1 MQFGSGGPVNL
12 PGPPTPVKIPPSHFA
27 PESKVRIPVKVN
39 GQVTWVTKPKYEKF
53 KRTRVTKRIEGLPK
67 PPQKKVIH
75 KKVTIKYK
83 GKILNTFYMPVTVE
97 KFSPQGYA
105 SKCRALKRA
114 ATEGGLPIK
123 MTPLKRLKIE
133 VANLTRALEEER
145 RRRGNAE
152 ARLTTIYH
160 NRRESARFLPV
171 ASERNSSC

>member
-1 MQFGSGGPVNL
+1 MPGAALQFGSGGPVNL

-39 GQVTWVTKPKYEKF
+39 GQVTWVTKPKY
-53 KRTRVTKRIEGLPK
+53 
-67 PPQKKVIH
+67 
-75 KKVTIKYK
+75 
-83 GKILNTFYMPVTVE
+83 E